1 MRRLLPILLV
11 LALAACAA
19 LAPRLRA
26 PELQVGRVMPT
37 QLGLA
42 RQRFAVT
49 LTAANG
55 NDRSITVETIELDLK
70 SAGAVLA
77 RAQSSA
83 PITLP
88 AHGQARFELITD
100 TRTAQWLAVMGH
112 LTPDD
117 LAAGLPYTLDGRAR
131 IQGWGWLPF
140 HKSGRWSPLVP
151 AAPAA
156 H

>member
-1 MRRLLPILLV
+1 MKRLLPLL
-11 LALAACAA
+11 LALALTAC
-19 LAPRLRA
+19 APRLKM
-26 PELQVGRVMPT
+26 PELQVDRVIPA

-42 RQRFAVT
+42 QQRFAVT
-49 LTAANG
+49 LTAAND
-55 NDRSITVETIELDLK
+55 NDRSVTVETIELDLK

-77 RAQSSA
+77 QAKSSA

-88 AHGQARFELITD
+88 AHGQARFELIAD
-100 TRTAQWLAVMGH
+100 TSTAQWLAAMGR
-112 LTPDD
+112 LTPND
-117 LAAGLPYTLDGRAR
+117 LATGLPYTLEGRAR

-140 HKSGRWSPLVP
+140 RKSGRWSPLVP